1 MVDIKIIYNKN
12 NVNLSYN
19 ITKNNFYSK
28 ISNKDV
34 VRYLKGIFRNKNR
47 FEHRFINEIK
57 SVYGKVL
64 EMEKNGE
71 LDFYKE
77 TTPENFICNDKMD
90 ELLELYDNAK
100 TFTYAEAFTLENQEF
115 QSLVFG
121 SIDIVEMISELGHER
136 LCTDGKPVKHKVF
149 SETGEFLGYNE
160 YDNIYEVHK
169 VNGKNLG
176 LNEDLYALRCWC
188 TTTNKE
194 HWLWIEEEYKDSPL
208 EAVASTFRIHENL
221 IPHIKELKRQGD
233 VLLVEMEEDIK
244 PEGEIVPLTS
254 EQYFSLLTCQS

>member
-1 MVDIKIIYNKN
+1 MVDIKIVYDKN

-71 LDFYKE
+71 LEFYKE
-77 TTPENFICNDKMD
+77 TKPEMFMCDDNMD

-100 TFTYAEAFTLENQEF
+100 PFTYAEAFALENQEF

-169 VNGKNLG
+169 VNSKKLG

>member
-12 NVNLSYN
+12 NVNLTYN
-19 ITKNNFYSK
+19 ITKNNFYNE
-28 ISNKDV
+28 ISNNDV
-34 VRYLKGIFRNKNR
+34 VRYLKGIFRNKSR
-47 FEHRFINEIK
+47 FEHRFINELK

-64 EMEKNGE
+64 EMEQNGE

-77 TTPENFICNDKMD
+77 TKPEMFMCDEKMD
-90 ELLELYDNAK
+90 ELLAMYDNA
-100 TFTYAEAFTLENQEF
+100 TPFTYAEAFALENPEF

-121 SIDIVEMISELGHER
+121 SIDIIEMISELGHER
-136 LCTDGKPVKHKVF
+136 ICTDGKPVKHKVF
-149 SETGEFLGYNE
+149 SESGELLGFNE

-169 VNGKNLG
+169 VNGQKLG

-194 HWLWIEEEYKDSPL
+194 HWLWIEEQYKDSPL
-208 EAVASTFRIHENL
+208 EAVASTFRIHKNL
-221 IPHIKELKRQGD
+221 IPHISEIKRQGD
-233 VLLVEMEEDIK
+233 VLLVEMKEDVK

>member
-1 MVDIKIIYNKN
+1 MVDIKIVYDKN

-28 ISNKDV
+28 ISNEDV

-71 LDFYKE
+71 LEFYKE
-77 TTPENFICNDKMD
+77 TKPEMFMCDDNMD

-100 TFTYAEAFTLENQEF
+100 PFTYAEAFALENQEF

-169 VNGKNLG
+169 VNSKKLG